1 LVFLTFLHAK
11 SHIHTDRLNFREEI
25 ISEQSGGAAVAVPSG
40 GRRAPDPEASHER
53 RAKVLPVVFPP
64 KAHAV
69 RAGPENR
76 DFMLRFRSAVPLAR
90 AEGAGSQTGFT
101 EKKTKKKNKQK
112 ASASA
117 AVPDEVDESCP
128 RLQPADIPRVRLF
141 LCHENDVKDGRL
153 PQIHVEVDPCVNLS
167 VAILNLQNISRSS
180 KLVPAKP
187 HTGHQWYELN
197 THFMSCTFSRAI

>member
-1 LVFLTFLHAK
+1 MVFLTFLHAK
-11 SHIHTDRLNFREEI
+11 SHIQSDRLNFREEI
-25 ISEQSGGAAVAVPSG
+25 VCEKSGGAAVAVPFG
-40 GRRAPDPEASHER
+40 GRRAADPEAGHER
-53 RAKVLPVVFPP
+53 RAKELPVVFPP
-64 KAHAV
+64 KAHSV
-69 RAGPENR
+69 RAGR
-76 DFMLRFRSAVPLAR
+76 GMLRFRSAVPLAR
-90 AEGAGSQTGFT
+90 AREGAGSQAGFT

-117 AVPDEVDESCP
+117 AVHDEVDESCP